1 MKALIDTNI
10 FIYFFSQTP
19 QHLAKRCANFLIQV
33 QKGQQKYLVS
43 LLTIAEIVWVMESLL
58 HKDKQEIKKCIES
71 ILETKNIEV
80 KENKLIKQS
89 LLLYSYKNIDF
100 IDAYNAVYMTKFKIN
115 NIYSFD
121 QHFKK
126 IEHISLIKP

>member
-1 MKALIDTNI
+1 LRK
-10 FIYFFSQTP
+10 
-19 QHLAKRCANFLIQV
+19 FLIQV